1 MWINNRGYMQERIVD
16 PHTGLNKIVSVKC
29 SGNSV
34 KARDEAYRALQDKI
48 KSLSESE
55 FRFFP
60 TIDVYLSEMQKEW
73 KPSTYSHENS
83 HFKQIKKILGDGY
96 MNKLTAGYIRTK
108 FIESGKNNHT
118 LNDYQYSIK
127 AFWRWAYRNDFV
139 KSLEVANKLSTFR
152 DTPKRERIQDKYLET
167 SELKRL
173 LTAMA
178 DPRYKLLSKFM
189 VLTGMRIGEVQ
200 ALEDS
205 DVWGS
210 IIRINKTYDR
220 LNRIVTAPKSI
231 ESKREIHIQPELREV
246 IDQIRE
252 LKEILG
258 YKGNLFFP
266 DANGKRLDY
275 GSYNDYL
282 EMISYAVLG
291 RKITPHIFRHTH
303 CSIMVM
309 NGLSYEAIMAR
320 LGHSDSKVTKQIYT
334 HRLKELK
341 DRENKQLDTIRL
353 LS

>member
-1 MWINNRGYMQERIVD
+1 MWINNRGYMQERITD
-16 PHTGLNKIVSVKC
+16 PHTGLLRTVSVKC
-29 SGNSV
+29 SGTSA
-34 KARDEAYRALQDKI
+34 KARDEAYRELQDKI

-55 FRFFP
+55 FRLFP
-60 TIDVYLSEMQKEW
+60 TIDIYLSEMQKEW

-83 HFKQIKKILGDGY
+83 HFKQIKKILGDAY
-96 MNKLTAGYIRTK
+96 MNKITAGYIRTK

-127 AFWRWAYRNDFV
+127 TFWRWAYRNDFV
-139 KSLEVANKLSTFR
+139 KSLEVADKLSTFR
-152 DTPKRERIQDKYLET
+152 DTPKKERIQDKYLET
-167 SELKRL
+167 SEVKRL

-178 DPRYKLLSKFM
+178 DPRYKLLTKFL

-220 LNRIVTAPKSI
+220 SNRIVTSPKSL
-231 ESKREIHIQPELREV
+231 ESKREIHIQPELKEC

-252 LKEILG
+252 LKEIIG
-258 YKGNLFFP
+258 YIGKLFFP
-266 DANGKRLDY
+266 DTNGKRIDY
-275 GSYNDYL
+275 SSYNDYL
-282 EMISYAVLG
+282 ELVSMGALG

-303 CSIMVM
+303 CSILVM
-309 NGLSYEAIMAR
+309 SGLSYEAIMAR
-320 LGHSDSKVTKQIYT
+320 LGHGDSKVTKQIYT

-341 DRENKQLDTIRL
+341 DKENRQIDSIKL

>member
-139 KSLEVANKLSTFR
+139 KSLEVADKLSTFR

-282 EMISYAVLG
+282 EMISSAVLG

-303 CSIMVM
+303 CSVMVLS
-309 NGLSYEAIMAR
+309 GLSYEAIMAR
-320 LGHSDSKVTKQIYT
+320 LGHGDSKVTKQIYT

-341 DRENKQLDTIRL
+341 ERENKQLDTIRL

>member
-1 MWINNRGYMQERIVD
+1 MWINNRGYMQERITD
-16 PHTGLNKIVSVKC
+16 PHTGLPRIISVKC
-29 SGNSV
+29 SGNSM
-34 KARDEAYRALQDKI
+34 KARDEAYRQLQDKI
-48 KSLSESE
+48 KRLSESE
-55 FRFFP
+55 FRFFQ

-83 HFKQIKKILGDGY
+83 HFKQIKKILGDAY

-139 KSLEVANKLSTFR
+139 KSLDVADKLSTFR
-152 DTPKRERIQDKYLET
+152 DTPKKERIQDKYLET
-167 SELKRL
+167 FELKKL

-200 ALEDS
+200 ALEDC

-220 LNRIVTAPKSI
+220 TNRIVTAPKSI
-231 ESKREIHIQPELREV
+231 ESKREIHVQPELKEC

-252 LKEILG
+252 YKKVIG
-258 YKGNLFFP
+258 YKGSLFFP

-275 GSYNDYL
+275 SSYNDYL
-282 EMISYAVLG
+282 ELISLAVLN

-303 CSIMVM
+303 CSVMVM
-309 NGLSYEAIMAR
+309 SGLSYEAIMAR
-320 LGHSDSKVTKQIYT
+320 LGHGDSKVTKQIYT
-334 HRLKELK
+334 HRLQELK
-341 DRENKQLDTIRL
+341 DKENRQMDSIKL

>member
-1 MWINNRGYMQERIVD
+1 MWINNRGYMQERITD
-16 PHTGLNKIVSVKC
+16 PHTGLLRTVSVKC

-34 KARDEAYRALQDKI
+34 KARDEAYRALQDRI

-55 FRFFP
+55 FRLFP

-83 HFKQIKKILGDGY
+83 HFKQIKKILGDAY
-96 MNKLTAGYIRTK
+96 MNKITAGYIRTR

-127 AFWRWAYRNDFV
+127 TFWRWAYRNDFV
-139 KSLEVANKLSTFR
+139 KSLEVADKLSTFR
-152 DTPKRERIQDKYLET
+152 DTPKKERIQDKYLET
-167 SELKRL
+167 SEVKRL

-178 DPRYKLLSKFM
+178 DPRYKLLTKFL

-220 LNRIVTAPKSI
+220 SNRIVTSPKSL
-231 ESKREIHIQPELREV
+231 ESKREIHIQPELREC

-252 LKEILG
+252 LKEIIG
-258 YKGNLFFP
+258 YTGKLFFP
-266 DANGKRLDY
+266 DANGKRIDY
-275 GSYNDYL
+275 SSYNDYL
-282 EMISYAVLG
+282 ELVSMGALG

-303 CSIMVM
+303 CSILVM
-309 NGLSYEAIMAR
+309 SGLSYEAIMAR
-320 LGHSDSKVTKQIYT
+320 LGHGDSKVTKQIYT

-341 DRENKQLDTIRL
+341 DKENRQIDSIKL

>member
-1 MWINNRGYMQERIVD
+1 MWINNRGYMQERIID
-16 PHTGLNKIVSVKC
+16 PHTGLNKIISVKC

-34 KARDEAYRALQDKI
+34 KARDLAYRALQDKI
-48 KSLSESE
+48 KSLSDSD

-73 KPSTYSHENS
+73 KASTYSHENS
-83 HFKQIKKILGDGY
+83 HFKQIKKILGDAY
-96 MNKLTAGYIRTK
+96 MSKMTAGAIRTK

-118 LNDYQYSIK
+118 LNDYQHSIK

-139 KSLEVANKLSTFR
+139 KTLDVADKLSAFK
-152 DTPKRERIQDKYLET
+152 DTPKKERIQDKYLET
-167 SELKRL
+167 SEVKRL
-173 LTAMA
+173 FTAMV
-178 DPRYKLLSKFM
+178 DPRYKLASKFL
-189 VLTGMRIGEVQ
+189 VLTGMRIGEMQ

-220 LNRIVTAPKSI
+220 ANRIVTAPKTM
-231 ESKREIHIQPELREV
+231 ESKREIHIQPELREC

-252 LKEILG
+252 LKEIIG
-258 YKGNLFFP
+258 YSGNLFFP
-266 DANGKRLDY
+266 DANGKRFDY

-282 EMISYAVLG
+282 EMISCAVLG

-303 CSIMVM
+303 CSFLVM
-309 NGLSYEAIMAR
+309 SGLSYEAIMAR
-320 LGHSDSKVTKQIYT
+320 LGHGDSKVTKEIYT

-341 DRENKQLDTIRL
+341 EKENRQIDSIKL

>member
-29 SGNSV
+29 SGNSA

-96 MNKLTAGYIRTK
+96 MNKITAGYIRTK

-139 KSLEVANKLSTFR
+139 KSLEVADKLSTFR

-210 IIRINKTYDR
+210 IIRINKNYDR
-220 LNRIVTAPKSI
+220 TNRIVTAPKSV
-231 ESKREIHIQPELREV
+231 ESKREIHIQPELKEV

-252 LKEILG
+252 LKTMLG
-258 YKGNLFFP
+258 YKGTLFFP
-266 DANGKRLDY
+266 DANGKRLN
-275 GSYNDYL
+275 YNGYVDYL
-282 EMISYAVLG
+282 ESISYPVLG
-291 RKITPHIFRHTH
+291 KKITPHIFRHTH
-303 CSIMVM
+303 CSVMVM
-309 NGLSYEAIMAR
+309 SGLSYEAIMAR
-320 LGHSDSKVTKQIYT
+320 LGHGDSKVTKQIYT

-341 DRENKQLDTIRL
+341 EKENRQIDSIKL